1 MKQTILFFTAIIA
14 LCTNASAQYD
24 SLEVRA
30 EKFYN
35 DFVYCHGGYRSPY
48 EPFDWSDDD
57 KSLRQPKYEHNAD
70 SALAL
75 FYELYQREGYEHL
88 YFPIVQLEHFLG
100 LRHDIGVVEPDTADY
115 YMPLQSHTYDNLGP
129 GWETDYSQYL
139 FPHTRW
145 ALGSCEW
152 YTRFFTSL
160 GEPDLWHQ
168 SSGTVLRMTVTHLPV
183 ATYSLI
189 RVFLRD
195 GKPFAV
201 RRFVYSRY
209 ASREDWEEGKSNF
222 IPDGYDERALTH
234 KQWLAIQV
242 MAAAIDTLPWETK
255 GTAIDGNRYQFE
267 YRHGSSYHSHYSC
280 HDRTGLSEY
289 LYNLF
294 EKPKQIYD
302 EDE

>member
-1 MKQTILFFTAIIA
+1 MKRIILFLLVITV
-14 LCTNASAQYD
+14 LCANVGAQRD
-24 SLEVRA
+24 SLEIRA
-30 EKFYN
+30 AKFYN
-35 DFVYCHGGYRSPY
+35 DFVYCHGGDRSPY
-48 EPFDWSDDD
+48 DPFDWTD
-57 KSLRQPKYEHNAD
+57 KSLRNPKYEHNAD
-70 SALAL
+70 SSLAL
-75 FYELYQREGYEHL
+75 FYELYQRDGYEHL

-139 FPHTRW
+139 FPHTQW
-145 ALGSCEW
+145 ALWNCEW

-168 SSGTVLRMTVTHLPV
+168 SSGTVLRMTVTHLPNFY
-183 ATYSLI
+183 YSLI
-189 RVFLRD
+189 RVFLRA

-201 RRFVYSRY
+201 RRFAYSRF
-209 ASREDWEEGKSNF
+209 SWEEGTSDF
-222 IPDGYDERALTH
+222 IPDGYDERALTQ

-242 MAAAIDTLPWETK
+242 MAAAIDTLPWEMK

-267 YRHGSSYHSHYSC
+267 YRHGTSYHSHYTC
-280 HDRTGLSEY
+280 HDHTGLAVY

-294 EKPKQIYD
+294 EKQKQIYD